1 MKTMISEIPAQKLE
15 WTETL
20 LGGKDVPLEEAE
32 AAVAALGDG
41 WRLPT
46 VTELQSLVDYS
57 RTDPAIDTEK
67 FPDTKSDWY
76 WTGTECAWK
85 KHARWVVNF
94 YYGYV
99 SDDYDGYYACV
110 RACRASQ

>member
-1 MKTMISEIPAQKLE
+1 MKTMITETPAQKLE

-20 LGGKDVPLEEAE
+20 LGGKDVPLKEAE
-32 AAVAALGDG
+32 KAVQALGDG

-46 VTELQSLVDYS
+46 VTELQSLVDRS
-57 RTDPAIDTEK
+57 RSDPAIDTAK

-76 WTGTECAWK
+76 WTSTPCAWNK
-85 KHARWVVNF
+85 NARWVVDF
-94 YYGYV
+94 SYGVV
-99 SDDYDGYYACV
+99 SDFNVSYTACV